1 MSVKQKG
8 LFVFILLLLLVAIVF
23 VNQRMSAPDGFL
35 SEEEVLSALSLNGSE
50 KEIQDILQIDEQ
62 TYFVP
67 FIANEHIY
75 GSSVFKWVG
84 GEWET
89 SGEAESTGPLL
100 VKGDTRPYIVWH
112 VDPEDEVT
120 EWELY
125 FIRTRN
131 YSVSHL
137 DNGNEQSFYSPHIQ
151 INESIETDEK
161 NYGYAPVPSVMQ
173 ELSEA
178 LQNTPEASEYMSLI
192 MSLPLQWQALNAQG
206 EVTDLEKTRG
216 NGGGGSYNGDYVFI
230 LPSLY
235 EEELE

>member
-1 MSVKQKG
+1 MSGKQKG
-8 LFVFILLLLLVAIVF
+8 LIVFVLIIILAAIVF

-35 SEEEVLSALSLNGSE
+35 SEEEVLSALSLTGPE

-67 FIANEHIY
+67 FIANENTY
-75 GSSVFKWVG
+75 GSSVFKWIG
-84 GEWET
+84 GEWEK

-100 VKGDTRPYIVWH
+100 VKGDARPYIVWH
-112 VDPEDEVT
+112 VDPEDDVT
-120 EWELY
+120 EWALY

-151 INESIETDEK
+151 LSELIETGEN
-161 NYGYAPVPSVMQ
+161 NYGYAPVPVVMQ
-173 ELSEA
+173 KLSDVM
-178 LQNTPEASEYMSLI
+178 QNTPEASEYMSLI
-192 MSLPLQWQALNAQG
+192 MKLPLQWQALNGQG

-216 NGGGGSYNGDYVFI
+216 NGGGGSYNGEYVFI
-230 LPSLY
+230 LPGLY